1 MSPKGRASPSLLKIT
16 KKMIPFKKD
25 DFKTF
30 TLYTGIEVEA
40 HSDYRGTGLDLNAID
55 KIRSGKRAT
64 WYDPKSRT
72 IHVSL
77 SKLKRVNPNHITERI
92 HDEVMH
98 SSAYHLGFMG
108 MFREK
113 AWEIFLERNR
123 ESFANG
129 KLSFLLTEKNPRK
142 VSVMLRKLA
151 ETNPEAISTLSS
163 ALKQSMGLSCG
174 PFFNSHICSA
184 IKGFGQ
190 KQERQIRKSGSDEEL
205 SFQIEET
212 LYESREQ
219 ALYNLGKLSDAYKLV
234 GYPDATLSM
243 KGAML
248 KKFVEQNGLLSAGIG
263 EKLVEAVKRPLAV
276 FGEYTGKYKVVL
288 DLPVKN
294 GLFAFNLDNPRKVA
308 RDFYHNE
315 KHSCVFCF
323 APFVASDE
331 MLLRQIKRKDNVR
344 LMRSVE
350 SGGYKDFELLGRLE
364 KKIGDFASPPLSNG
378 SGQNPLNIY
387 LAKVRNN
394 FKNPKIFRDCLKEVV
409 LEEAEIMKV
418 MDSSE
423 KKNAYILSTE
433 EKKNTII
440 PKSVVSKS
448 VYDKLMGLGIKTVGD
463 VISHGA
469 KEMEALTNA
478 ATVSNLDAFMCTM
491 GISLFPRLREES
503 EDTFN
508 ARDDDE
514 KESVILG
521 NLTYNFTRVPSST
534 RSIPVPSVCGLDG
547 SFVGPE
553 AQWVLA
559 SKFVS
564 MGKRW
569 EGCPVFDTFEN
580 LFKNGILPL
589 PTAAVTHVRM
599 ADGSFRSLYSLK
611 ETSLYK
617 NNKEA
622 YDDYLKALEN
632 KVPDMGPLKG
642 MLAFYRN
649 ADKEK
654 AATSLIVAREN
665 CRTPEV
671 KAPSFVESVGE
682 ETRACLSRN
691 VSDADFSMG
700 HAGKPEGET
709 GEEIILAARAAL
721 FMAQSLCD
729 AGINTIVVFQEEAKR
744 IRDKAVGETTQEYRR
759 PDDVVYG
766 YNIGNDIYLT
776 PEGINPNTPIHEY
789 THLWAKA
796 YQTLHPEGWE
806 ALKAELKDLPVWE
819 TLKRSGEYAFLAGD
833 EDRLA
838 GEVLAKTVGEKGGD
852 LLAEAA
858 RSVATESGRDTPAQ
872 TEATVEKFREI
883 LTRTAVHEVFQMDSI
898 KETSKVTLRILQDF
912 AAAKIPSIDT
922 KNTIPE
928 FNMNTP
934 TSLFTK
940 EEMER
945 AIGLEY
951 MGYAEKYNRAA
962 ESNPEAGHLA
972 GYPQNY
978 NGECYQGPAAL
989 ALEMKMLADGLKIPV
1004 FVTEEQMEELGIRR
1018 AWGVSVLHKDM
1029 FPDSIVRTKIYALEQ
1044 TTFSIEYPEYF
1055 EYLKD
1060 YFQNKGYSIV
1070 GTYKEDIKKNI
1081 PPCVYNFC
1089 VGWNISTQDMSDMER
1104 LMKATLSGAPNF
1116 KGFMFDIK
1124 NMTPSDMFRRVNEA
1138 GLFMFIKQKVVG
1150 AIVQK
1155 GVNVDDLNSRIGK
1168 VLKAQQERSQ
1178 EQSESATRSRGI
1190 K

>member
-1 MSPKGRASPSLLKIT
+1 
-16 KKMIPFKKD
+16 MIPFKKD

-30 TLYTGIEVEA
+30 TLYTGVEVEA
-40 HSDYRGTGLDLNAID
+40 HSDYTRLGLDLD
-55 KIRSGKRAT
+55 TVEKIRTGRRAT
-64 WYDPKSRT
+64 WYDSKKNT
-72 IHVSL
+72 IYVFL
-77 SKLKRVNPNHITERI
+77 SKLDQRNPERTGSRI
-92 HDEVMH
+92 QEEVLVQA
-98 SSAYHLGFMG
+98 AYLFGVIG

-113 AWEIFLERNR
+113 ARDIFLERNR
-123 ESFANG
+123 EAFEKG
-129 KLSFLLTEKNPRK
+129 ELSFLLTEDSPFK
-142 VSVMLRKLA
+142 VSFMLRNLI
-151 ETNPEAISTLSS
+151 ERDPTSIEVLSS
-163 ALKQSMGLSCG
+163 ALKRATGLTCG
-174 PFFNSHICSA
+174 PHFNDHLCSA
-184 IKGFGQ
+184 IKGFVR
-190 KQERQIRKSGSDEEL
+190 KQEGRIGKDGRIDDL
-205 SFQIEET
+205 SFYIEES
-212 LYESREQ
+212 LSGNQ
-219 ALYNLGKLSDAYKLV
+219 GQSILNLGKLTDAYRVL
-234 GYPDATLSM
+234 GYPDAMLSM

-248 KKFVEQNGLLSAGIG
+248 KEFVEQNGLLSAGIG

-288 DLPVKN
+288 DLQVKN

-350 SGGYKDFELLGRLE
+350 NGGYKDFELLGRLE
-364 KKIGDFASPPLSNG
+364 KKIGDLASPPLSNG
-378 SGQNPLNIY
+378 SGQNPLNLYVANI
-387 LAKVRNN
+387 RNN
-394 FKNPKIFRDCLKEVV
+394 FKNPKIIRDSLKEIAF
-409 LEEAEIMKV
+409 EEAEMMKM
-418 MDSSE
+418 MDSSR
-423 KKNAYILSTE
+423 KKDEYVLSTE
-433 EKKNTII
+433 EKKRVFF
-440 PKSVVSKS
+440 PKSIVSKS
-448 VYDKLMGLGIKTVGD
+448 VYEKLEKLDIRTVGD
-463 VISHGA
+463 VMARGQ

-478 ATVSNLDAFMCTM
+478 ATVSKLDAFMRTM
-491 GISLFPRLREES
+491 GLSLFPRAREES
-503 EDTFN
+503 ESVFSHRT
-508 ARDDDE
+508 DDE
-514 KESVILG
+514 KASVILS
-521 NLTYNFTRVPSST
+521 NLLYNFSRVPQGTS
-534 RSIPVPSVCGLDG
+534 SIPVPFICGLDG
-547 SFVGPE
+547 SFVAPK

-559 SKFVS
+559 SKYVS

-569 EGCPVFDTFEN
+569 EDCPVFDTFEN
-580 LFKNGILPL
+580 LIGNGILPL
-589 PTAAVTHVRM
+589 ATASVTHVEM
-599 ADGSFRSLYSLK
+599 KDGTFRSLYCLK
-611 ETSLYK
+611 ETTLYA
-617 NNKEA
+617 NNRESYDA
-622 YDDYLKALEN
+622 YLDVLRG
-632 KVPDMGPLKG
+632 KVPDMGPIKG
-642 MLAFYRN
+642 MLSFYR
-649 ADKEK
+649 DSDREK
-654 AATSLIVAREN
+654 AATSLIVANEN
-665 CRTPEV
+665 CRTPEG
-671 KAPSFVESVGE
+671 KAPSFVESVSE
-682 ETRACLSRN
+682 KVRTSLKKSVSN
-691 VSDADFSMG
+691 VDFSMG
-700 HAGKPEGET
+700 RAGKPEGET

-796 YQTLHPEGWE
+796 YRALHPEGWE
-806 ALKAELKDLPVWE
+806 SLKAELKDLPVWE

-883 LTRTAVHEVFQMDSI
+883 LTRTALDEVFCAKEI
-898 KETSKVTLRILQDF
+898 KETSKVSLQVLQDF
-912 AAAKIPSIDT
+912 AAARIPSIDT

-945 AIGLEY
+945 TIGLEY

-962 ESNPEAGHLA
+962 ASDPEAGHLA

-978 NGECYQGPAAL
+978 NGGCYQGPAAL
-989 ALEMKMLADGLKIPV
+989 ALELKMLADDLKIPV
-1004 FVTEEQMEELGIRR
+1004 FVTVEQMEELGIRR
-1018 AWGVSVLHKDM
+1018 NPGAEGVSVFHKDVI
-1029 FPDSIVRTKIYALEQ
+1029 PNSTIRTKIYALEQ

-1055 EYLKD
+1055 EQLKD

-1104 LMKATLSGAPNF
+1104 LMKATLIGVPNF
-1116 KGFMFDIK
+1116 KGFMLDIK
-1124 NMTPSDMFRRVNEA
+1124 NMTPSDMFRRVNED
-1138 GLFMFIKQKVVG
+1138 GLFMFTKQKIVG

-1155 GVNVDDLNSRIGK
+1155 GVNVDDLNSRISK